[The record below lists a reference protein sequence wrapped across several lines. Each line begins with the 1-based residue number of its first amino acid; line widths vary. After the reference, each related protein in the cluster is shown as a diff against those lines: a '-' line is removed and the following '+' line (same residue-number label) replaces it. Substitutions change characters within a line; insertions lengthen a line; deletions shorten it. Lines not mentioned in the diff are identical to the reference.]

1 MAGLSGV
8 CPQRR
13 IVAVSE
19 LEVSQRLGGS
29 LTDQKK
35 VLKDCASTRLNNFDI
50 KQTRCPS
57 FSLVKSAVGLTGIL
71 LLLGA
76 FLVYG
81 TEILLLRAND
91 FGRQC
96 TDLTQASK
104 QTAEHYKFAMIT
116 CSDGASTVPQRSFE
130 GLVDLVTPNKKSYVQ
145 RHGYDFIDASD
156 LLDKSRPPSWS
167 KILAVRKHLANFDW
181 IFWTDA
187 DSLVTNPSI
196 ALEDIIG
203 SIVGNANFE
212 DMPDLIVTEDVTGV
226 NAGMFFVKNSKWSE
240 VFLDIWWN
248 QTSFIRPFGHFKSGD
263 NDALK
268 FLLKNM
274 APKEKEKHVRIPHM
288 QCVFNS
294 NLWRPSFRSSHRLVT
309 LTRTVWQGVY
319 SKGDFMVH
327 LAGLNDKKKWIQK
340 ILQDIQDEE
349 RAHRIA
355 EKKNSTESPETDSQ
369 GSNN

>member
-1 MAGLSGV
+1 MGVLSGV

-13 IVAVSE
+13 LVAVSE
-19 LEVSQRLGGS
+19 SEVFIRVGGP

-35 VLKDCASTRLNNFDI
+35 VLKDCAGTRLSSFEI
-50 KQTRCPS
+50 KQNRCPS
-57 FSLVKSAVGLTGIL
+57 PFGSVKPAVRPVLIL
-71 LLLGA
+71 LLLCS

-81 TEILLLRAND
+81 SEILLIHAND

-96 TDLTQASK
+96 TDLMQASK
-104 QTAEHYKFAMIT
+104 QTAKQFKFAMVT
-116 CSDGASTVPQRSFE
+116 CSDGASTIPQRSFE
-130 GLVDLVTPNKKSYVQ
+130 GIIELVTPNKKRYVQ

-156 LLDKSRPPSWS
+156 LLDRARPPSWS
-167 KILAVRKHLANFDW
+167 KIIAVRKYLPNYDW
-181 IFWTDA
+181 IFWNDV

-203 SIVGNANFE
+203 SIAGNANFE
-212 DMPDLIVTEDVTGV
+212 DMPDFIVTEDVTGV

-240 VFLDIWWN
+240 DFLDIWWN
-248 QTSFIRPFGHFKSGD
+248 QTSFIRPFGHVKSGD

-268 FLLKNM
+268 FLIENI
-274 APKEKEKHVRIPHM
+274 PEKEKERHMRIPHM

-294 NLWRPSFRSSHRLVT
+294 HLWRPSFRNSHRLVT

-327 LAGLNDKKKWIQK
+327 LAGLNDKKKWIQR
-340 ILQDIQDEE
+340 ILREIEDEE
-349 RAHRIA
+349 TAPQISENKNFIA
-355 EKKNSTESPETDSQ
+355 SLEIDRQ
-369 GSNN
+369 